1 MLRSKPHYLALVAT
15 TVYALVAGGAPAEL
29 SHHDLLAPRALSPV
43 AQPGSQR
50 ASLTPD
56 SLFAVLGP
64 LAPLHYSSQIAEM
77 RSLIGT
83 YAQTERAR
91 YQEYLACQA
100 TCFVGGLDYGGFLA
114 RLMWAIRVGEPIG
127 PGVTDETKYAYAR
140 GRRIVKRYLQYSK
153 ANHFAIQP
161 HNNTGMAD
169 VEALYLLEGDPD
181 ALTHIHVT
189 AMSATTDNWGYLKMQ
204 NRNADGRIITVALQA
219 VAAAHRLGI
228 PYARNPA
235 NTSMGFDAS
244 LGSWKAVGDRQ
255 ITWLTQ
261 YDVVKADGSIPS
273 PAHSY
278 HEAYLF
284 NAWMATALLKWCATV
299 EWNPQAFALAKRIM
313 DHLVNSLPPGWETLG
328 YLDDSTTPAW
338 DLAGFYVWP
347 SLVLWQETGDQR
359 YYDFAL
365 SNLRA
370 TRHAYTRRIKQW
382 NQTFGTLT
390 LGADALAVGV
400 RWRRNGP

>member
-1 MLRSKPHYLALVAT
+1 
-15 TVYALVAGGAPAEL
+15 
-29 SHHDLLAPRALSPV
+29 
-43 AQPGSQR
+43 
-50 ASLTPD
+50 
-56 SLFAVLGP
+56 
-64 LAPLHYSSQIAEM
+64 M
-77 RSLIGT
+77 RT
-83 YAQTERAR
+83 
-91 YQEYLACQA
+91 
-100 TCFVGGLDYGGFLA
+100 
-114 RLMWAIRVGEPIG
+114 
-127 PGVTDETKYAYAR
+127 
-140 GRRIVKRYLQYSK
+140 
-153 ANHFAIQP
+153 
-161 HNNTGMAD
+161 
-169 VEALYLLEGDPD
+169 
-181 ALTHIHVT
+181 
-189 AMSATTDNWGYLKMQ
+189 Q
-204 NRNADGRIITVALQA
+204 NGRIITVALQA

-359 YYDFAL
+359 YYDFATT
-365 SNLRA
+365 NLYALRKA
-370 TRHAYTRRIKQW
+370 WLTRMKQW
-382 NQTFGTLT
+382 NQAYGPLVQ
-390 LGADALAVGV
+390 GADALMRGIP
-400 RWRRNGP
+400 WH